1 MRSNAMISSQLQFLK
16 NNLLVSLIPKIT
28 TDLSV
33 SELILVTLQ
42 PI

>member
-1 MRSNAMISSQLQFLK
+1 MRSNALISSQLQFLK
-16 NNLLVSLIPKIT
+16 SNLLVGSIPKIT